1 MQMRDIKL
9 GDAHMTYVQSVI
21 QGGNLTLFQ
30 QILAS
35 KDGRDDFI
43 ESRDRYQNTCL
54 HYIALFD

>member
-43 ESRDRYQNTCL
+43 ESRDRY
-54 HYIALFD
+54 